1 MLNRR
6 LLRVKAIQGSFALK
20 QKTEANYQ
28 LGFGIVEDFFAPD
41 LNSMEKPDM
50 ARLEFCKRKS
60 KDLYKESY
68 LTKSISNNQ
77 DEDITAAVQ
86 KALSFSIEQDK
97 KDKEKVF
104 QSLLND
110 GETLLKNYF
119 SVLRFFVDLGQLVS
133 NQRHQNENKKGE
145 KIHVT
150 SVFNLADNKILQV
163 FDECSELKSEL
174 AKVSD
179 DWLAE
184 VSILRELFKEKI
196 SVHPAYKEYT
206 SLETPTFEQDKK
218 ILLSIS
224 KKILFKSDAFIDYF
238 DEKDTY
244 WKENKEVLQNMVE
257 RTIKKLEEGEE
268 VKIMKLTEN
277 WESDR
282 EFLKTLYYGT
292 VDLDEDIK
300 KEINS
305 KLKNWDEDRVSD
317 MDTIIIKMAIVE
329 MINMESI
336 PVKVSM
342 NEYIDL
348 SKKYSTP
355 KSKEFVNGVLH
366 AVSKV
371 LLANKTIKKSGRGLI
386 DNK

>member
-20 QKTEANYQ
+20 QKTDANYQ
-28 LGFGIVEDFFAPD
+28 LGFSVLEDFFAPD

-50 ARLEFCKRKS
+50 ARLEFCKKKS
-60 KDLYKESY
+60 KELYKTSY
-68 LTKSISNNQ
+68 LTKEISNNQ

-86 KALSFSIEQDK
+86 KALNFTIEQDN
-97 KDKEKVF
+97 KDKGKVYL
-104 QSLLND
+104 SLLSD

-119 SVLRFFVDLGQLVS
+119 SVLKFIVDLGQLVD
-133 NQRHQNENKKGE
+133 NQRFQNENKKGE
-145 KIHVT
+145 KIRIT
-150 SVFNLADNKILQV
+150 STFNLAENKVIKALN
-163 FDECSELKSEL
+163 DCIELKPEL

-179 DWLAE
+179 DWLSD
-184 VSILRELFKEKI
+184 VSILREIFKDKI
-196 SVHPAYKEYT
+196 SKHETYKEYIG
-206 SLETPTFEQDKK
+206 LESTTFDQDKK
-218 ILLSIS
+218 MLLNIT
-224 KKILFKSDAFIDYF
+224 KKMLFKSDAFTDYF

-244 WKENKEVLQNMVE
+244 WRENKEVLQNMVE
-257 RTIKKLEEGEE
+257 RTIKKIDEGED
-268 VKIMKLTEN
+268 VKVMKLTEN
-277 WESDR
+277 WEDDK

-292 VDLDEDIK
+292 VNLDKEIK
-300 KEINS
+300 QEINS

-329 MINMESI
+329 MINMTSI

-348 SKKYSTP
+348 SKEYSTP

-366 AVSKV
+366 SVSKV
-371 LLANKTIKKSGRGLI
+371 LIANKTIKKTGRGLI